1 MSEAPPGP
9 GSLGLATADVL
20 TSLSKKRIYLEL
32 IAMTNGQTT
41 AAGPAYAPP
50 PDVSGAVASVE
61 VDAERIEGRAKA
73 SLLHKVQK
81 LLQDYPER
89 SLRVIRGWMHETT
102 YH

>member
-1 MSEAPPGP
+1 MIN
-9 GSLGLATADVL
+9 
-20 TSLSKKRIYLEL
+20 RQI
-32 IAMTNGQTT
+32 I

-50 PDVSGAVASVE
+50 SSVCGAVASVE
-61 VDAERIEGRAKA
+61 VDVGHIEDWAKA

>member
-1 MSEAPPGP
+1 
-9 GSLGLATADVL
+9 
-20 TSLSKKRIYLEL
+20 
-32 IAMTNGQTT
+32 MTNGQII
-41 AAGPAYAPP
+41 AANPAYAPP
-50 PDVSGAVASVE
+50 SFVCGAVASVE
-61 VDAERIEGRAKA
+61 VDAERVEARAKA